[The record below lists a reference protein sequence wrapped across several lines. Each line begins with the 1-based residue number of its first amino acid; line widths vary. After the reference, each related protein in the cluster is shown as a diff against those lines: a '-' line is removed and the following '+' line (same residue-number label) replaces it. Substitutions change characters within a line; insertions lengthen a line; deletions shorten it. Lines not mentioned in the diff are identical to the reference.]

1 MFNNNS
7 NMSDH
12 FATPLTYIASGSAVV
27 LTFINT
33 NAAAIGVF
41 IAIMTFIAN
50 AWFKWQQLQ
59 IEKAKLKE
67 EERRRLD
74 GDIEQ

>member
-1 MFNNNS
+1 MFTNNT

-12 FATPLTYIASGSAVV
+12 ITTPLTYLVTLATFILS
-27 LTFINT
+27 FINT
-33 NAAAIGVF
+33 NAAALGVL
-41 IAIMTFIAN
+41 IAVLTFIVN
-50 AWFKWQQLQ
+50 AWFRWKQLQ

-67 EERRRLD
+67 DERKRLD